1 MEEILLVEDEV
12 SIARIVK
19 SYLEMAGFK
28 VIHFERGRDALDFLR
43 KNIPLLAI
51 VDLMLPDISGESI
64 CSEIKKGMD
73 IPLIILTA
81 KSSEEERI
89 TGFQIGADDYVVK
102 PFSPQE
108 LVYRVRAVLRRYKKE
123 DAMKNNVLSFNS
135 GSLIIDPGKYEV
147 ILNGKKL
154 KITPSEFRILYTI
167 ASKPQKIF
175 TREEIVEKALDYHFE
190 GYERSIDA
198 HIKNLRQ
205 KLNDDP
211 RNPSYIMTVYGVG
224 YRFVATQDKA

>member
-64 CSEIKKGMD
+64 CSEIKRGMD

>member
-12 SIARIVK
+12 LIARTVK

-28 VIHFERGRDALDFLR
+28 VIHFERGREALDFLR
-43 KNIPLLAI
+43 KNTPHLAI

-64 CSEIKKGMD
+64 CSELKRNMD

-102 PFSPQE
+102 PFSPGE
-108 LVYRVRAVLRRYKKE
+108 LVYRVKAVLRRYRKE
-123 DAMKNNVLSFNS
+123 DNMKNNILSFNN
-135 GSLIIDPGKYEV
+135 GSLIIDPIKYEV
-147 ILNGKKL
+147 ILNGKKI
-154 KITPSEFRILYTI
+154 KITPSEFRILHTI

-211 RNPSYIMTVYGVG
+211 RSPSYIMTVYGVG
-224 YRFVATQDKA
+224 YRFVATQDKT